1 MNKPAE
7 RKIAINTEKVNFF
20 TNLDTAELED
30 TKNVI
35 LKIFDLSIPKQNTLE
50 ARFPQVP
57 VS

>member
-7 RKIAINTEKVNFF
+7 RRVAINTEKVKVF

-30 TKNVI
+30 TKNVT
-35 LKIFDLSIPKQNTLE
+35 LKIFDLSILKQNTLQ

-57 VS
+57 VL

>member
-7 RKIAINTEKVNFF
+7 RKRAINTEKVNFF

-35 LKIFDLSIPKQNTLE
+35 LKIFDLSIHKQNTLE
-50 ARFPQVP
+50 ARFVQVP
-57 VS
+57 V